1 MPTTTFALVVQR
13 IAEAAAHHVTHDQQA
28 ANHFFVFNFQAT
40 EQRVMENFIVMF
52 RRVLSR
58 VPSDEELNAMM
69 ELWDEVYDLSE
80 EPEMAWQAV
89 VTYLFRHPDFLT
101 Y

>member
-1 MPTTTFALVVQR
+1 M
-13 IAEAAAHHVTHDQQA
+13 
-28 ANHFFVFNFQAT
+28 
-40 EQRVMENFIVMF
+40 MF

-58 VPSDEELNAMM
+58 VPSDEELNAMI